1 MPFPLGLC
9 GGSSEGVRWLG
20 RYLKGKILE
29 RRPQAA
35 CKHPSSALRLC
46 STGKPLTSGSSKS
59 TRDSWGHKQSKSSRH
74 SYSGH
79 SGFSWAN
86 QTCCL
91 ENSKSNKC
99 LIFFPLLPK
108 LFFFCHCLNVTI
120 FHLDVC
126 VHSLIRRTMPI
137 WGWWFYYHLTGKA
150 IEAYCIHINCSPH
163 PVKINTARQALA
175 NAVRVEVTWLI
186 LRSSK

>member
-1 MPFPLGLC
+1 MLHCDEWERILGTEMLFPLGLC

-108 LFFFCHCLNVTI
+108 LFFFSVIVWMWLYFTWMFVCILS
-120 FHLDVC
+120 LDAQCPSGVGGF
-126 VHSLIRRTMPI
+126 II
-137 WGWWFYYHLTGKA
+137 
-150 IEAYCIHINCSPH
+150 I
-163 PVKINTARQALA
+163 
-175 NAVRVEVTWLI
+175 
-186 LRSSK
+186 